1 LLKFLEKYKVQLVY
15 IPLGLYWVTLL
26 FFTSLP
32 GKDLPDVKISDKVE
46 HLLAFWILAILL
58 KLTLIL
64 QDKFKKLKKH
74 SSIFTLV
81 IIGTYAAIDELHQ
94 LFIPGRSCDIFDWM
108 SDFSG
113 ALIAVVIISLLFK
126 FALKEKMKQ

>member
-1 LLKFLEKYKVQLVY
+1 MLKFLEKYKIQLVY
-15 IPLGLYWVTLL
+15 FPLGLYWITLL

-32 GKDLPDVKISDKVE
+32 GKDLPDVKISDKIE

-74 SSIFTLV
+74 SSIFTLI

-94 LFIPGRSCDIFDWM
+94 LFIPGRSCDFFDWL

-113 ALIAVVIISLLFK
+113 ALIAVFVISLLFK
-126 FALKEKMKQ
+126 FALKANTK